1 MEDVLYY
8 STNCPHCQRLLE
20 YLARNGI
27 TNKFNFLSIDRR
39 MRDPSTGQI
48 LLILD
53 RGTKVSLPPNIHN
66 VPSLMLPK
74 QSYRVLIGNDIYTYL
89 ESMVNKITNEVTR
102 NNGEPSGFL
111 LGSGQN
117 MSEQFTYY
125 NMTPEE
131 LGAKGKGPM
140 RQLLNYVPATHET
153 GNQHIEALPDNYKTD
168 RLKEGDV
175 NMESLEQRR
184 NMEIAPLQQ
193 NGPLAGINANHMLP
207 PPHPQQQQAPPSMM
221 PSTSSASAS
230 GPGFFST
237 TTTTT
242 NCSHVWNVH
251 IWFVPTTTV
260 FFFSTTST
268 THVFQLCGSNQS
280 IYASTTPFHDGQ
292 QESYVSIQT
301 AIPTPAYSLFGEH
314 LKKKGDGRK
323 KNNKN
328 KLKKQIFKTS
338 T

>member
-39 MRDPSTGQI
+39 MRDPATGQI

-207 PPHPQQQQAPPSMM
+207 PPHPQQQAPPSMM
-221 PSTSSASAS
+221 PSTSSAS
-230 GPGFFST
+230 GPGFSQQQQQQPIVPMYGMST
-237 TTTTT
+237 YGSSQPPSSSSSQQHQQQQAPPMYSNYVGQT
-242 NCSHVWNVH
+242 NPYMPAPPHSMMDNRN
-251 IWFVPTTTV
+251 PM
-260 FFFSTTST
+260 
-268 THVFQLCGSNQS
+268 FQSKPPAQ
-280 IYASTTPFHDGQ
+280 PQ
-292 QESYVSIQT
+292 
-301 AIPTPAYSLFGEH
+301 PTPYLV
-314 LKKKGDGRK
+314 
-323 KNNKN
+323 N
-328 KLKKQIFKTS
+328 I
-338 T
+338 